1 MMAQVNKAD
10 PLPYSRTFQ
19 VDTYA
24 VVKVHFW
31 PNQQHGMHAAIITN
45 HGCWI
50 ADLASNPGAKPS
62 ESIFPMSLLVHAS
75 CIHATTIHILDDI
88 SIHESMCTGVTC
100 LNGIFWRAALLQCS
114 SYMYVMS
121 LLTMLAVTF
130 NPPLFRLIECSSL
143 LQGAAQWQRWTRQ
156 YESPTSAAAAG
167 QQSNAGCL

>member
-1 MMAQVNKAD
+1 MAQVNKAD

-130 NPPLFRLIECSSL
+130 CQLHSPELSWPS
-143 LQGAAQWQRWTRQ
+143 RWSAVFAVCMSTCCMVINMSQ
-156 YESPTSAAAAG
+156 Y
-167 QQSNAGCL
+167 